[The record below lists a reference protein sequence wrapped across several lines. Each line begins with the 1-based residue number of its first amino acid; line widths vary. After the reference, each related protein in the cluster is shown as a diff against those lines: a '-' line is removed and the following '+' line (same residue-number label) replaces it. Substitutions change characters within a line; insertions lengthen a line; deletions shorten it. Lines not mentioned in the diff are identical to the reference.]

1 MVQQYVGGSIQLAYV
16 STTHTEETP
25 KIFMERQ
32 TLHNSVYE
40 LQSFSVCML
49 TWCFQTRPLY
59 IANICGYK
67 YGPVMYVY
75 GV

>member
-32 TLHNSVYE
+32 TLHNSVWT
-40 LQSFSVCML
+40 SVVFRMHAHL
-49 TWCFQTRPLY
+49 VFPNTSIIHRKHLR
-59 IANICGYK
+59 I
-67 YGPVMYVY
+67 
-75 GV
+75 